1 MNDDRAE
8 QPWERFS
15 TRQRLRKDKMSK
27 QINYADIGSRLKEIR
42 KRLKVQQKVMAQT
55 LEIQAS
61 YLCDIEAGK
70 GNPGPDFF
78 IKLSSQYNINLHY
91 LLMGSGD
98 MFIQTGPQKVK
109 TEEFDISDGIDTI
122 EKAAWLMEKSLY
134 FKNMVLGAC
143 NKILYN
149 DEEIIRKDIKKNKS
163 RAE

>member
-1 MNDDRAE
+1 MA
-8 QPWERFS
+8 
-15 TRQRLRKDKMSK
+15 K
-27 QINYADIGSRLKEIR
+27 QINYADMGSRLKEIR
-42 KRLKVQQKVMAQT
+42 RHLKVQQKDMAKT
-55 LEIQAS
+55 LEVQAS

-109 TEEFDISDGIDTI
+109 TEEFDITDGIDTI

>member
-1 MNDDRAE
+1 MA
-8 QPWERFS
+8 
-15 TRQRLRKDKMSK
+15 K
-27 QINYADIGSRLKEIR
+27 QINYADMGSRLKEIR
-42 KRLKVQQKVMAQT
+42 KHLNIQQKVMAQT

-98 MFIQTGPQKVK
+98 MFIRTGPQKVK
-109 TEEFDISDGIDTI
+109 TEEFDLSAGIDTI
-122 EKAAWLMEKSLY
+122 EKVAWLFEKSLF
-134 FKNMVLGAC
+134 FKSMVLGAC
-143 NKILYN
+143 IKILYT
-149 DEEIIRKDIKKNKS
+149 EKEILKNDIKKNKS

>member
-1 MNDDRAE
+1 MA
-8 QPWERFS
+8 
-15 TRQRLRKDKMSK
+15 KK
-27 QINYADIGSRLKEIR
+27 INYADMGSRLKEIR
-42 KRLKVQQKVMAQT
+42 RHLKVQQKKMAKT
-55 LEIQAS
+55 LEVQAS

-91 LLMGSGD
+91 LLMGSGE
-98 MFIQTGPQKVK
+98 MFIRTGPQKVK

-122 EKAAWLMEKSLY
+122 EKVAWLFEKSLF
-134 FKNMVLGAC
+134 FKSMVLGAC
-143 NKILYN
+143 NKILFI